1 MMNTRVLFL
10 IIGLGLGALVGWLTR
25 PEAAE
30 IKLGPMS
37 IEVQGDH
44 AAGAHDT
51 GRSDQQPNSAYCR
64 YAVAGGVLG
73 ALAGCS
79 SRGAR
84 IE

>member
-1 MMNTRVLFL
+1 MNTRVLFL

-44 AAGAHDT
+44 AAGAHET
-51 GRSDQQPNSAYCR
+51 GPLTNSQIQHIAV

-73 ALAGCS
+73 ALAGLLVTR
-79 SRGAR
+79 RG
-84 IE
+84 